1 MLASTEAPPRLSDVR
16 IIELSMGSLVAGT
29 KYRGTFEDR
38 LKAIIKEASENPGI
52 VLFIDEIHTLVG
64 AGRTEGGSLDAAN
77 ILKPALARGEIN
89 VIGATTLSEYRKHF
103 ESDSALERRFQPITI
118 EEPSTEA
125 TVELLHKVAPKYA
138 EHHGVEIDSDA
149 LAACVHQAIRFI
161 PDRRLPDKA
170 LDLLDEAC
178 AEASLS
184 DRPVVTAEIV
194 AEALSERTGIPV
206 GKLTEAERARMI
218 NIEAELGK
226 QVIGQATAI
235 RHVCNTVKLS
245 RAGLRD
251 PGRPRGVFLFVGPS
265 GVGKTALARTLS
277 NFLFPEGSAFIKLDM
292 SEYSDKF
299 TASRLVGAPPGYSG
313 HGEEGQLT
321 GPLRRRPYSV
331 VLLDEFEKAHQDV
344 QTMFLSLFE
353 EGTITDSEGRR
364 VEAQEA
370 FFIMTS
376 NVGSETA
383 LKGRVGFGGGTEE
396 MSREILLEKI
406 REYFRPELIN
416 RVDEVVPF
424 MLLNDDALQKI
435 VAIQLKDLQ
444 KRALAEGVDLTW
456 TEDVIGL
463 CVKARKDPAYG
474 ARPVLRAIDDL
485 VAEPLGHTLLEI
497 GANSPRSY
505 RAEVVDGSVIFTA
518 QNTTQN
524 DANKPDSIVSES
536 PKDTAGDETP
546 EEEPA

>member
-1 MLASTEAPPRLSDVR
+1 VR
-16 IIELSMGSLVAGT
+16 
-29 KYRGTFEDR
+29 
-38 LKAIIKEASENPGI
+38 PGP
-52 VLFIDEIHTLVG
+52 
-64 AGRTEGGSLDAAN
+64 A
-77 ILKPALARGEIN
+77 PALARGEIN
-89 VIGATTLSEYRKHF
+89 VIGATTLAEYRKHF
-103 ESDSALERRFQPITI
+103 ESDSALDRRFQPINI

-125 TVELLHKVAPKYA
+125 TVELLRKVAPKYA
-138 EHHGVEIDSDA
+138 KHHDVEIDSDA

-184 DRPVVTAEIV
+184 DRSLVTAEVV

-218 NIEAELGK
+218 NIEVDLGRR
-226 QVIGQATAI
+226 VLGQAHAI
-235 RHVCNTVKLS
+235 THVCNTVKLS

-265 GVGKTALARTLS
+265 GVGKTALARSLAE
-277 NFLFPEGSAFIKLDM
+277 FLFPEGNAFIKLDM
-292 SEYSDKF
+292 SEYADKF
-299 TASRLVGAPPGYSG
+299 TGSRLVGAPPGYSG
-313 HGEEGQLT
+313 HGEEGLLT

-383 LKGRVGFGGGTEE
+383 LRGRVGFGGGVEG
-396 MSREILLEKI
+396 MNRDLLLDKI
-406 REYFRPELIN
+406 REHFRPELLN

-424 MLLNDDALQKI
+424 HLLDDEALGQI
-435 VAIQLKDLQ
+435 VSLHLTELQ
-444 KRALAEGVDLTW
+444 SRSRAEGVDLTW
-456 TEDVIGL
+456 SDEVIGQ
-463 CVKARKDPAYG
+463 CIAARKDAAYG
-474 ARPVLRAIDDL
+474 ARPALRAIDDL
-485 VAEPLGHTLLEI
+485 VAEPLGHKLLEI
-497 GANSPRSY
+497 GANSPRAY
-505 RAEVVDGSVIFTA
+505 RAEVKDGEIIFIP
-518 QNTTQN
+518 QNTVQ
-524 DANKPDSIVSES
+524 
-536 PKDTAGDETP
+536 KDTNAARNTIKAPP